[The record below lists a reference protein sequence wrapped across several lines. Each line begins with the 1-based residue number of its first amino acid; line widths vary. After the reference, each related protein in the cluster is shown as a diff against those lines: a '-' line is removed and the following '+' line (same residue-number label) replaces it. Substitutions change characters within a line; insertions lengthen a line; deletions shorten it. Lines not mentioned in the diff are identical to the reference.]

1 MILQTNLPDCWPITA
16 FVRYYSRACCR
27 SFSGNALLLLAI
39 VKAGA
44 TYLPLDPEYPQARI
58 EFMLQD
64 AGAAYLITSEK
75 YSDRFQ
81 TMAKNILME
90 DLLRQAPQY
99 DVTPPDVM
107 ITMQDVVYVLYTSG
121 STGQPKGVQITQLG
135 LVNS

>member
-1 MILQTNLPDCWPITA
+1 M
-16 FVRYYSRACCR
+16 
-27 SFSGNALLLLAI
+27 LAI